1 MKRIFAVLLAFIFL
15 LPGCA
20 KKNNT
25 NIPTPDDIVIGYG
38 ISSYAMFGAEQTV
51 IDDLFERLNSLT
63 FEKTSDEIDLMSTIM
78 VNFSAK
84 GKSIKRFGVDKN
96 CIFWLDGETQCYKI
110 KSGSFDYEYL
120 KKIYVD
126 SQQK

>member
-20 KKNNT
+20 RKNNS
-25 NIPTPDDIVIGYG
+25 NIITPDNIVIGYG
-38 ISSYAMFGAEQTV
+38 VSSYAMFGAEQTV

-78 VNFSAK
+78 INFSRK
-84 GKSIKRFGVDKN
+84 GKSIKRFSVDKN
-96 CIFWLDGETQCYKI
+96 GIFWLDGETQCYKI
-110 KSGSFDYEYL
+110 SSGSFDYEYI
-120 KKIYVD
+120 KKIYED
-126 SQQK
+126 SQHK

>member
-1 MKRIFAVLLAFIFL
+1 MNRVFVALLVFIFL

-20 KKNNT
+20 KQNNT
-25 NIPTPDDIVIGYG
+25 NILTPDDIVIGYSV
-38 ISSYAMFGAEQTV
+38 SSYAMFGAEQTV

-84 GKSIKRFGVDKN
+84 EKSIKRFGVDKN
-96 CIFWLDGETQCYKI
+96 GIFWLDGDTQCYKI
-110 KSGSFDYEYL
+110 SSGSFDYEYL
-120 KKIYVD
+120 KKIYD
-126 SQQK
+126 NSKQK